1 LKKIVFTG
9 GGSAGHVT
17 PNLALIS
24 ALRQKGWEASYIGS
38 ADGIE
43 KQIIDEAGI
52 PFHHISSGKLRRYF
66 DLKNMKDPFK
76 VLKGVWD
83 SYKLLKK
90 LKPSV
95 VFSKGGFVSVPV
107 VVAGWMRGI
116 PVIIHESDMTPG
128 LANKLSVPFA
138 RKVCV
143 TFPETL
149 SLAAKKSSAAGGS
162 GSQAVKAG
170 QAADEGGKAVL
181 TGLPIRSELQ
191 AGSAERGRS
200 LCDFTRAKPVLLVM
214 GGSLGA
220 KAINEAV
227 RAKLQSLL
235 QRFQIVHICGKGN
248 LDASLEGLRGYRQ
261 FEYVNK
267 ELPDLLAMTDIV
279 ISRAGATSIC
289 EFLALQKP
297 MVLIPLT
304 RQASR
309 GDQIV
314 NAASFEKSGYGRV
327 LPEEQ
332 ATADTL
338 HALVAEVYEHR
349 KDYME
354 RMARSQVKDGVGAI
368 VELIEA
374 ESLPA
379 RR

>member
-1 LKKIVFTG
+1 MKTIVFTG

-24 ALRQKGWEASYIGS
+24 ALRQEGWNAAYIGS

-83 SYKLLKK
+83 SYKLLRK
-90 LKPSV
+90 LKPSI

-116 PVIIHESDMTPG
+116 PVIIHESDITPG

-149 SLAAKKSSAAGGS
+149 SLAAKRGAAAEGS
-162 GSQAVKAG
+162 
-170 QAADEGGKAVL
+170 EKAVL

-191 AGSAERGRS
+191 AGSAERGRAM
-200 LCDFTRAKPVLLVM
+200 CEFTRTKPVLLVM

-227 RAKLQSLL
+227 RAKLPNLL

-248 LDASLEGLRGYRQ
+248 LERELDGTRGYRQ

-267 ELPDLLAMTDIV
+267 ELPDLLAMTDV
-279 ISRAGATSIC
+279 VVSRAGATSIC

-332 ATADTL
+332 ATADSL
-338 HALVAEVYEHR
+338 HALVTNVYEEREH
-349 KDYME
+349 YIE
-354 RMARSQVKDGVGAI
+354 RMARSEIKDGVRAI
-368 VELIEA
+368 VGLIEA
-374 ESLPA
+374 EA
-379 RR
+379 R